1 MKIQTAFLTL
11 LLSLLTVQSAA
22 AAVVSRKDLEAIQM
36 QVEQKSVEHKRLQAQ
51 AAKISVEMATVSKQ
65 MVQKARQIQNT
76 EDRISAM
83 EKQLARLQKELKT
96 AEDDFIKEDENLIQT
111 LYALQN
117 LALKPTEALF
127 VQPLTPVEI
136 IRSAMLL
143 RETVPFLAEEAAQIR
158 EKLDNIAT
166 KKSKIEQQ
174 VKKISSNKL
183 ALEKEHRQMK
193 QLIRKKA
200 KIRSQIEDK
209 SAAARQKIKQL
220 AAQAKDIKELL
231 VKLEKERKAREKL
244 ERERQEK
251 LKREREELERYRA
264 EQEALAVNE
273 RREKERQEQA
283 KSDDLIKSQTAYI
296 KDVGQNFVK
305 AKGKLS
311 MPARGPIVAAYGQE
325 TAKGI
330 SIKTRSEAQVVS
342 PFDGT
347 VIFAGPFRGYGN
359 IIIIE
364 HGEHYMSLLAG
375 LNSIDCEVGQM
386 LLAGEPIGQMPKSA
400 EAKLYVELRK
410 DSRPIDPEAWF
421 AK

>member
-209 SAAARQKIKQL
+209 SAAARQKRECLCMGKNSS
-220 AAQAKDIKELL
+220 
-231 VKLEKERKAREKL
+231 VPNRKRWRLTSAGKKNGRN
-244 ERERQEK
+244 RP
-251 LKREREELERYRA
+251 
-264 EQEALAVNE
+264 
-273 RREKERQEQA
+273 
-283 KSDDLIKSQTAYI
+283 
-296 KDVGQNFVK
+296 K
-305 AKGKLS
+305 A
-311 MPARGPIVAAYGQE
+311 M
-325 TAKGI
+325 T
-330 SIKTRSEAQVVS
+330 
-342 PFDGT
+342 
-347 VIFAGPFRGYGN
+347 
-359 IIIIE
+359 
-364 HGEHYMSLLAG
+364 
-375 LNSIDCEVGQM
+375 
-386 LLAGEPIGQMPKSA
+386 
-400 EAKLYVELRK
+400 
-410 DSRPIDPEAWF
+410 
-421 AK
+421 

>member
-166 KKSKIEQQ
+166 KKRME
-174 VKKISSNKL
+174 VVF
-183 ALEKEHRQMK
+183 
-193 QLIRKKA
+193 
-200 KIRSQIEDK
+200 D
-209 SAAARQKIKQL
+209 
-220 AAQAKDIKELL
+220 
-231 VKLEKERKAREKL
+231 
-244 ERERQEK
+244 
-251 LKREREELERYRA
+251 EELRI
-264 EQEALAVNE
+264 L
-273 RREKERQEQA
+273 
-283 KSDDLIKSQTAYI
+283 T
-296 KDVGQNFVK
+296 
-305 AKGKLS
+305 
-311 MPARGPIVAAYGQE
+311 
-325 TAKGI
+325 
-330 SIKTRSEAQVVS
+330 
-342 PFDGT
+342 
-347 VIFAGPFRGYGN
+347 
-359 IIIIE
+359 
-364 HGEHYMSLLAG
+364 
-375 LNSIDCEVGQM
+375 
-386 LLAGEPIGQMPKSA
+386 A
-400 EAKLYVELRK
+400 EAIRNVREVLTGEVTPPPMYSKACK
-410 DSRPIDPEAWF
+410 WCTITG
-421 AK
+421 KT

>member
-209 SAAARQKIKQL
+209 SAAARQKIKQ
-220 AAQAKDIKELL
+220 
-231 VKLEKERKAREKL
+231 
-244 ERERQEK
+244 QEK

-325 TAKGI
+325 TAKGVSAKGI

>member
-1 MKIQTAFLTL
+1 
-11 LLSLLTVQSAA
+11 
-22 AAVVSRKDLEAIQM
+22 
-36 QVEQKSVEHKRLQAQ
+36 
-51 AAKISVEMATVSKQ
+51 

-325 TAKGI
+325 TAKGVSAKGI

-400 EAKLYVELRK
+400 EAKLYVELRE